1 MGKPSKTRRKQKK
14 PSSKT
19 IDIAT
24 DIEDAKDPRLTGVMA
39 KAVRVLMGAV
49 QLVIF
54 SYVSV
59 TATFFLAQQVVQPVM
74 TDLFF
79 TFGFSLITSQN
90 DTAPKLLR

>member
-1 MGKPSKTRRKQKK
+1 MGKLSKMRYKQKK
-14 PSSKT
+14 PSSKMV
-19 IDIAT
+19 
-24 DIEDAKDPRLTGVMA
+24 DAAVNTENVKDPRLTDAMA

-54 SYVSV
+54 SYVSA